1 MGGGSWTTSNYVS
14 YSNTLGR
21 ATTKSTTGTITL
33 DSSLNASQIYKSVR
47 LDSMLNPLNVTREC
61 LDSDEHPETIPVIL
75 ALDVTGSMGAAAAE
89 VAKKLNEIMTE
100 LYKSNEVKDVEF
112 CIMAIG
118 DFAYDNAP
126 LQVSQFESDIRIAEQ
141 LDKVWFERGGGGNH
155 SESYTAAW
163 YFGVNHCRLDC
174 WNRGKKGII
183 ITLGD
188 EELNPYLPKYKVKEF
203 IGDNVQDDIETKTL
217 YEQAKEKFDIYHLA
231 VDDNETSWR
240 SYSREAVSTFKQ
252 YLDDEHFKIV
262 TLDNLSKTISDIII
276 NSQTTEFLVN
286 STAASSTIE
295 NVDGISW

>member
-1 MGGGSWTTSNYVS
+1 MGGGSWTTQNYVS
-14 YSNTLGR
+14 YSNALGR
-21 ATTKSTTGTITL
+21 ATTTSATGTITL
-33 DSSLNASQIYKSVR
+33 DCSLNASQIYKSIR
-47 LDSMLNPLNVTREC
+47 LDSMLSPLNVTREC

-100 LYKSNEVKDVEF
+100 LYKSNEIKDVEF

-163 YFGVNHCRLDC
+163 YFGVNHCKLDC

-203 IGDNVQDDIETKTL
+203 IGDNIQSDIETKAL

-240 SYSREAVSTFKQ
+240 SYSREAVPTFKQ

>member
-1 MGGGSWTTSNYVS
+1 MGGGSWTAQNYVS
-14 YSNTLGR
+14 YSNALGR
-21 ATTKSTTGTITL
+21 TTALNTTGTTIL
-33 DSSLNASQIYKSVR
+33 DSSLNAFQIYKSTR

-100 LYKSNEVKDVEF
+100 LYKSDKIKDVEF

-118 DFAYDNAP
+118 DFAYDHAP

-141 LDKVWFERGGGGNH
+141 LDKVWFEHGGGGNY

-163 YFGVNHCRLDC
+163 YFGLNHCKLDC

-203 IGDNVQDDIETKTL
+203 IGDNVQSDIKTKEL

-231 VDDNETSWR
+231 VDDNETSWQ
-240 SYSREAVSTFKQ
+240 SYQTEAIPTFKS

-262 TLDNLSKTISDIII
+262 TLNNLSKTISDIII

-286 STAASSTIE
+286 SIEDSSTVE

>member
-1 MGGGSWTTSNYVS
+1 MGGGSWTTKNYLS
-14 YSNTLGR
+14 YSNALGR
-21 ATTKSTTGTITL
+21 TTATNSCGTITL
-33 DSSLNASQIYKSVR
+33 DASLSASQIYKSTK
-47 LDSMLNPLNVTREC
+47 LDSMLNPYKVTREC
-61 LDSDEHPETIPVIL
+61 LNSDEHPETLPVIL

-89 VAKKLNEIMTE
+89 VAKKLNEIMTN
-100 LYKSNEVKDVEF
+100 LYQNENVKDVEF

-163 YFGVNHCRLDC
+163 YFGLNHCKLDC
-174 WNRGKKGII
+174 WNKGQKGII

-188 EELNPYLPKYKVKEF
+188 EELNLYLPKYRIKEYL
-203 IGDNVQDDIETKTL
+203 GDNVQNDIETKTL

-231 VDDNETSWR
+231 VDDNETSWS
-240 SYSREAVSTFKQ
+240 SYRESAIPTFKQ
-252 YLDDEHFKIV
+252 YLDDEHFKEV
-262 TLDNLSKTISDIII
+262 TLDSLSTTISNIII
-276 NSQTTEFLVN
+276 NSQTTEL
-286 STAASSTIE
+286 TAASSTIE

>member
-1 MGGGSWTTSNYVS
+1 MGGGSWTTKNYVS
-14 YSNTLGR
+14 YSNALGR
-21 ATTKSTTGTITL
+21 TTALNTTGTTIL
-33 DSSLNASQIYKSVR
+33 DSSLNVFQIYKSTR
-47 LDSMLNPLNVTREC
+47 LDSMLDPLNATREC

-100 LYKSNEVKDVEF
+100 LYKSDEIKDVEF

-118 DFAYDNAP
+118 DFSYDHAP

-141 LDKVWFERGGGGNH
+141 LDKVWFEHGGGGNY

-163 YFGVNHCRLDC
+163 YFGLNHCKLDC

-188 EELNPYLPKYKVKEF
+188 EELNSYLPKYKVKEF
-203 IGDNVQDDIETKTL
+203 IGDNVQSNIKTKEL

-231 VDDNETSWR
+231 VDDNETSWQL
-240 SYSREAVSTFKQ
+240 YCTEAIPTFKQ

-262 TLDNLSKTISDIII
+262 ALDSLSKTISDIII

-286 STAASSTIE
+286 LTEDSSTVE

>member
-14 YSNTLGR
+14 YSKALGR
-21 ATTKSTTGTITL
+21 ATTTSTTGTITL
-33 DSSLNASQIYKSVR
+33 DCSLGASQIYKSVG
-47 LDSMLNPLNVTREC
+47 LDSMLNPYKVTREC
-61 LDSDEHPETIPVIL
+61 LNSDEHPEILPVIL
-75 ALDVTGSMGAAAAE
+75 ALDVTGSMGAAVAE
-89 VAKKLNEIMTE
+89 VAKKLNEIMTN
-100 LYKSNEVKDVEF
+100 LYQNENVKDVEF

-163 YFGVNHCRLDC
+163 YFGVNHCKLDC

-203 IGDNVQDDIETKTL
+203 IGDNVQSDIETKAL

-231 VDDNETSWR
+231 VDDNETSWS
-240 SYSREAVSTFKQ
+240 SYRKSAIPTFKQ
-252 YLDDEHFKIV
+252 YLDDEHFKEV
-262 TLDNLSKTISDIII
+262 TLDSLSTTISNIII

>member
-1 MGGGSWTTSNYVS
+1 MGGGSWTTTNYVS
-14 YSNTLGR
+14 YSNALGR
-21 ATTKSTTGTITL
+21 TTTLNTTGTTIL
-33 DSSLNASQIYKSVR
+33 DSSLNAFQIYKSTR
-47 LDSMLNPLNVTREC
+47 LDSMLNPLNVIREC

-100 LYKSNEVKDVEF
+100 LYKSDKVKDVEF

-118 DFAYDNAP
+118 DFAYDHAP

-141 LDKVWFERGGGGNH
+141 LDKVWFEHGGGGNY

-163 YFGVNHCRLDC
+163 YFGLNHCKLDC

-188 EELNPYLPKYKVKEF
+188 EELNPYLPKYKIKEF
-203 IGDNVQDDIETKTL
+203 IGDNVQSDIKTKEL

-240 SYSREAVSTFKQ
+240 SYCTEAIPTFKK

-286 STAASSTIE
+286 STEDSSIVE